1 MDVIKDRHSVRQY
14 SDKKIEKEKRDALM
28 TAVAQCNAGSG
39 LHIQIL
45 FDEPKCFS
53 GMKAHYGKFSGVKNY
68 IALVG
73 RKSPGLEEKAG
84 YCGEQIVLK
93 AQELGLN
100 TCWVAVTHG
109 KSAAEIR
116 SDEKQVCLIALGY
129 GENQGVPHTSRP
141 LAEVCNC
148 AEHMPEWFARGI
160 EAALLAPTSMNQQK
174 FYFELDG
181 DTVRARRKGNG
192 FYTKLDLGIV
202 KYHFD
207 AASGHKAV

>member
-1 MDVIKDRHSVRQY
+1 MDVMKDRHSVRQY

-28 TAVAQCNAGSG
+28 TAVAQCNAESE

-73 RKSPGLEEKAG
+73 RKNPGLAEKAG

-100 TCWVAVTHG
+100 TWHRNV
-109 KSAAEIR
+109 
-116 SDEKQVCLIALGY
+116 L
-129 GENQGVPHTSRP
+129 
-141 LAEVCNC
+141 
-148 AEHMPEWFARGI
+148 
-160 EAALLAPTSMNQQK
+160 
-174 FYFELDG
+174 
-181 DTVRARRKGNG
+181 
-192 FYTKLDLGIV
+192 
-202 KYHFD
+202 
-207 AASGHKAV
+207 